1 MVYLCILYMQ
11 FIVTR
16 LGLTVFLLTGA
27 LFLQAQLKITASISP
42 GVIYQNEYA
51 TYRVVMEN
59 GTGVQKISLP
69 PGFKNFYLV
78 SGPNEE
84 FWESSLN
91 NQPTKKYYAVNYII
105 QPKIS
110 GKLSLGSAS
119 VSVNGKSYTTS
130 ALQLT
135 VLNNNSSAN
144 QTQQNYPF
152 TYAQPAQDNTREPEE
167 FKEFILKKGDD
178 INKKVTAN
186 MHLVLEANKQSCY
199 VGEPLVASYNLYTR
213 LKSNSQ
219 LQKSPSFNG
228 FSVIDL
234 QQPDDYGF
242 TRKTLQ
248 GREYN
253 VYSIRKV
260 QLYPLQPG
268 TFELETAI
276 LNNEVQFLKPE
287 AAANPNVVYNLYNGI
302 GVNPKDVITE
312 KISLACKPVIIVVK
326 PLPEKDKPAAFNG
339 AVGQF
344 NMSATVEKGTMS
356 TDESGK
362 LRIAISGSGNMQLI
376 TAPEVKWPEG
386 VEAFETKLTDD
397 LNTLT
402 VPVSGTKYFDIPFNI
417 PKEGIYTL
425 PPIQYAYFD
434 PGSSSYKKITTA
446 PIAITV
452 TKGTGTKAGLAHL
465 PVNSK
470 EPLSPLNRLFQN
482 RPLVVTLIAAFIFTG
497 LIFWLRKEQR
507 KEEVK
512 DALQKEQE
520 KIQQRQEE
528 ELQRLFIQKVALAQN
543 ALKQSEAC
551 LTGERTGDFYGT
563 LNREF
568 KKFLSEK
575 LGIHREEISN
585 TKVINAM
592 DKMGVHHETIL
603 QAQSLLQD
611 LDRQVYSPIATQEN
625 KQEMYDRVQH
635 IVQYLNR
642 INRDT
647 VTR

>member
-1 MVYLCILYMQ
+1 MQ

-91 NQPTKKYYAVNYII
+91 NQPAKKYYAVNYII

-110 GKLSLGSAS
+110 GKLSLGSVT
-119 VSVNGKSYTTS
+119 VSANGKSYTTA

-135 VLNNNSSAN
+135 VLNNRSSAN
-144 QTQQNYPF
+144 PTQQNYPF

-178 INKKVTAN
+178 ISKKVTAN
-186 MHLVLEANKQSCY
+186 MHLVLEASKQSCY

-213 LKSNSQ
+213 LRSNSQ

-268 TFELETAI
+268 NFELESAI

-386 VEAFETKLTDD
+386 IEAFETKLTDD

-507 KEEVK
+507 KEEIK
-512 DALQKEQE
+512 DALLNEQE
-520 KIQQRQEE
+520 KIQRRQEE

-603 QAQSLLQD
+603 QAQCLLQD
-611 LDRQVYSPIATQEN
+611 LDRQVYSPIASQEN
-625 KQEMYDRVQH
+625 RQEMYERVQH
-635 IVQYLNR
+635 IVQYLNS
-642 INRDT
+642 INRDM